1 MRLQLLAL
9 GLGIAV
15 LLASRLAHA
24 VNVEQCTMVA
34 NGSASVISFSAQAS
48 DGRRVTLNG
57 ILFGAVNK
65 RKAPALVML
74 PGSNGL
80 IVPYCYGAIARQ
92 FADLGIISLI
102 IAPTT
107 ARDQNGRA
115 YLNYSFSDLARYAD
129 GAADALAGFDQVDGN
144 RIGLWGHS
152 RGGLAVIE
160 AIAADTPGKF
170 PFVAAVATAPICP
183 ARAKQPRVPM
193 LLMIGDKDT
202 DVSVS
207 SCVKFAEMQSSVS
220 TFDFQLLPNAGHSF
234 WAPGSP
240 GYVAASAELAT
251 TRLKKFLAKHRLH
264 LP

>member
-1 MRLQLLAL
+1 MRLRLLAI
-9 GLGIAV
+9 GMGIVA

-24 VNVEQCTMVA
+24 VNVEHCTMVA
-34 NGSASVISFSAQAS
+34 NGPASVISFSAQTT
-48 DGRRVTLNG
+48 DGRIVSLNG
-57 ILFGAVNK
+57 ILFGPLNK
-65 RKAPALVML
+65 RKTPALVML

-80 IVPYCYGAIARQ
+80 VVPYCYGAIARQ
-92 FADLGIISLI
+92 FADFGIISLI
-102 IAPTT
+102 VAPTT
-107 ARDQNGRA
+107 ARDQKGSQFP
-115 YLNYSFSDLARYAD
+115 NYSFSDLARYAD

-160 AIAADTPGKF
+160 AITADTPGKF

-193 LLMIGDKDT
+193 LLMIGEKDT

-207 SCVKFAEMQSSVS
+207 SCVKFAEMQSKVS
-220 TFDFQLLPNAGHSF
+220 TFDFQLLPKAGHSF
-234 WAPGSP
+234 WASDTP